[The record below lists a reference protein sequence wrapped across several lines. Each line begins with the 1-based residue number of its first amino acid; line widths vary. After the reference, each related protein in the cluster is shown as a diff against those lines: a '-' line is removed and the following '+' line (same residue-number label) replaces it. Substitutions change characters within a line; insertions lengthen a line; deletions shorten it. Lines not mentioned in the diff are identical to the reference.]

1 MLKKSTSFLG
11 RLRLRLKLKLKK
23 REVTASS
30 LNPQT

>member
-11 RLRLRLKLKLKK
+11 RLRLRLKLKPKK